1 VNYTNLSDEALI
13 LLMARA
19 QPQALQELYER
30 YNRLVF
36 SLALGLV
43 GDRALAE
50 EITLDVFTK
59 IWEKVETYR
68 PDRANVRSWITTITR
83 NQAIDMLRR
92 WPAPLQVLSQL
103 VIALL
108 VGGAWGGLFFG
119 FLRLTGEA
127 PVQISPSPE
136 AQTVAG
142 APIASPVP
150 TLAPPIDTPTA
161 TATHSPAAETET
173 APSDPPQPDDP
184 PAPPTLLP
192 TATVAVPL
200 SPTSEPPR
208 AEEGSAVS
216 FAGDVYPILENRCVK
231 CHGGEKTE
239 EGLVMT
245 SYADLLK
252 GSWNGPV
259 LEPGDAENSFLVEQI
274 VSGEMPKNDPRLLPA
289 EIRVIRAWIE
299 AGALDN

>member
-1 VNYTNLSDEALI
+1 MDSFWRTQAASLSSRE
-13 LLMARA
+13 
-19 QPQALQELYER
+19 
-30 YNRLVF
+30 
-36 SLALGLV
+36 
-43 GDRALAE
+43 
-50 EITLDVFTK
+50 
-59 IWEKVETYR
+59 
-68 PDRANVRSWITTITR
+68 
-83 NQAIDMLRR
+83 RR

-127 PVQISPSPE
+127 PGHVSPSPE
-136 AQTVAG
+136 AQTAAG

-150 TLAPPIDTPTA
+150 TLAPPVDTPTA
-161 TATHSPAAETET
+161 TATTLPAAETET
-173 APSDPPQPDDP
+173 APTDPPQLDDP
-184 PAPPTLLP
+184 LAPPTLLP

-200 SPTSEPPR
+200 SPTSEPPP
-208 AEEGSAVS
+208 AEAASAVS

-274 VSGEMPKNDPRLLPA
+274 VSGEMPKKEPRLLPA